1 MRDFLVRWFSITV
14 VSAGFLAAQ
23 VSPMKQALQP
33 PPTAP
38 QPQPQPPTAQ
48 PPNAQQAKPAT
59 PGAPGAPP
67 AVTAPAGATT
77 TPVTTPVTPGLLSN
91 TDAFSVDD
99 VPLGQMIEILA
110 KHLKLNYILDPR
122 IPAGRVTLH
131 TYGEFKPV
139 DYMPLLHTIL
149 RMNGAAMVQVGD
161 LYRIVPTAAVAQLPI
176 NPITN
181 ADPKTLPDD
190 ERIILNMV
198 FLKYSTAPEM
208 DKMLTPFLSEGGK
221 TSVYESANLL
231 LIQDNSR
238 SMKRLMDL
246 INRSE

>member
-122 IPAGRVTLH
+122 I
-131 TYGEFKPV
+131 
-139 DYMPLLHTIL
+139 
-149 RMNGAAMVQVGD
+149 
-161 LYRIVPTAAVAQLPI
+161 
-176 NPITN
+176 
-181 ADPKTLPDD
+181 
-190 ERIILNMV
+190 
-198 FLKYSTAPEM
+198 
-208 DKMLTPFLSEGGK
+208 
-221 TSVYESANLL
+221 
-231 LIQDNSR
+231 
-238 SMKRLMDL
+238 
-246 INRSE
+246 RSEERRVGKECRSRWS